1 MGLVGIF
8 AKGMR
13 KRFLLTLLSLFLL
26 SASLQSR
33 VHIRRVGPDNRTE
46 EQKRKE
52 KEEGMTYGIIIAIV
66 IGGLVI
72 WGKVRN
78 S

>member
-8 AKGMR
+8 TKGMR
-13 KRFLLTLLSLFLL
+13 KKLLLTLLSLFLL

>member
-1 MGLVGIF
+1 MKKKF
-8 AKGMR
+8 ALLLLA
-13 KRFLLTLLSLFLL
+13 FLLGSST
-26 SASLQSR
+26 LQSR

-46 EQKRKE
+46 EQKQKE
-52 KEEGMTYGIIIAIV
+52 KEEGMTYGIMIAVV

-72 WGKVRN
+72 WGKIRN

>member
-1 MGLVGIF
+1 MKKKF
-8 AKGMR
+8 ALILLA
-13 KRFLLTLLSLFLL
+13 FLLGS
-26 SASLQSR
+26 SSLQSR

-46 EQKRKE
+46 EQKQKE
-52 KEEGMTYGIIIAIV
+52 KQEGMTYGIIIAVV

-72 WGKVRN
+72 WGKIRN

>member
-1 MGLVGIF
+1 MKKKF
-8 AKGMR
+8 ALLLLA
-13 KRFLLTLLSLFLL
+13 FLLGS
-26 SASLQSR
+26 SSLQSR

-46 EQKRKE
+46 EQKQKE
-52 KEEGMTYGIIIAIV
+52 KEEGMTYGIMIAVI

-72 WGKVRN
+72 WGKIRN

>member
-1 MGLVGIF
+1 
-8 AKGMR
+8 MR
-13 KRFLLTLLSLFLL
+13 KKLLLTLLSLFLL

-46 EQKRKE
+46 EQKKKE

>member
-1 MGLVGIF
+1 MKKKF
-8 AKGMR
+8 ALLLLA
-13 KRFLLTLLSLFLL
+13 FLLGS
-26 SASLQSR
+26 SSLQSR

-46 EQKRKE
+46 EQKQKE
-52 KEEGMTYGIIIAIV
+52 QQEGMTYGIIIAVV

-72 WGKVRN
+72 WGKIRN

>member
-1 MGLVGIF
+1 MKKKF
-8 AKGMR
+8 ALLLLA
-13 KRFLLTLLSLFLL
+13 FLLGS
-26 SASLQSR
+26 SSLQSR

-46 EQKRKE
+46 EQKQKE
-52 KEEGMTYGIIIAIV
+52 KEEGMTYGIMIAVV

-72 WGKVRN
+72 WGKIRN

>member
-1 MGLVGIF
+1 MMMSI
-8 AKGMR
+8 
-13 KRFLLTLLSLFLL
+13 
-26 SASLQSR
+26 QSR
-33 VHIRRVGPDNRTE
+33 VHIRRIGPDNRTE
-46 EQKRKE
+46 EQKQKE
-52 KEEGMTYGIIIAIV
+52 QQEGMTYGIIIAIV

>member
-1 MGLVGIF
+1 MKKKF
-8 AKGMR
+8 ALLLLA
-13 KRFLLTLLSLFLL
+13 FLLGS
-26 SASLQSR
+26 SSLQSR

-46 EQKRKE
+46 EQKQKE
-52 KEEGMTYGIIIAIV
+52 KQEGMTYGIIIAVV

-72 WGKVRN
+72 WGKIRN